1 VIAANLATYPPRRG
15 RLPIVVAAVA
25 PQVDRLN
32 VVLNTYDAVPD
43 ELPRLEGVV
52 PILPP
57 EDTKDVGKFYP
68 DNRDA
73 DHVLLIDDDLEYPAD
88 YVQHTL
94 AAFEALGT
102 GRFCGGYHGTI
113 YVKPKLRLSFRKI
126 RRYFAYG
133 PDRVLEHRKVFK
145 FDAPLA
151 EPVLVDQI
159 GSGTAILRQ
168 ADMPPYAFMRDAR
181 MFVDV
186 RLGRWCYENG
196 IAAVCLPRPA
206 GWLGEERFDERIYEF
221 TRQSP
226 PQVAREVSA
235 FAFRNSRVGL
245 RWGGEGPMSH

>member
-32 VVLNTYDAVPD
+32 VVLNGYDAVPD

-68 DNRDA
+68 DTSGA
-73 DHVLLIDDDLEYPAD
+73 DTVLLIDDDLEYPAD
-88 YVQHTL
+88 YVARTL
-94 AAFEALGT
+94 AAFEALGA

-113 YVKPKLRLSFRKI
+113 YVRPKLRLSLRRI

-133 PDRVLEHRKVFK
+133 PDQVMEHRKVFK
-145 FDAPLA
+145 FDAALA

-159 GSGTAILRQ
+159 GSGTAVLRQ
-168 ADMPPYAFMRDAR
+168 ADVPPYAFMRDAQ
-181 MFVDV
+181 MFADV
-186 RLGRWCYENG
+186 RLARWCFENG

-206 GWLGEERFDERIYEF
+206 GWLSEERFDERIYEF

-226 PQVAREVSA
+226 RQVAWEVSA
-235 FAFRNSRVGL
+235 FAFRNPRVGL
-245 RWGGEGPMSH
+245 RWEAGGPMPH